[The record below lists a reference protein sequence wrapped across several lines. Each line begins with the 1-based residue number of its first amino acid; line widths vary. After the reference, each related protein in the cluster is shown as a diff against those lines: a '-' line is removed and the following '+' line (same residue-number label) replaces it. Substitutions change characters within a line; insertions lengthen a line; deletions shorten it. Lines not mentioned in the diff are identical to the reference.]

1 MGNEIWVYPSIL
13 NPHSSHMRIAV
24 IVTTYN
30 RPDAL
35 AAVLAGY
42 QAQRDAEFEL
52 LVADDGSTGDTR
64 RVVGEFTA
72 RVNFSVTHV
81 WQEDQGFR
89 AAAIRNRALA
99 ATHADYV
106 IFSDGDCVPAPRF
119 VAQHRRLAER
129 GWFVAGNRVLLSAG
143 LTGRALRDRL
153 PIHAWTFG
161 AWWLAWA
168 RRDINRWLPLVI
180 LPDGAFRKSAPQ
192 RWAGVKTCNL
202 AAWRDDLLR
211 VNAFDWME
219 GFTEIMK
226 TGGFDA
232 VIGNPPYIR
241 IQTMRESDPSTVIF
255 FKERYK
261 AAAKGNYDIY
271 VLFVEQSLNLIRQS
285 GAAGFI
291 LPNKLLNAEYGA
303 PLRGILGGGQNLT
316 ELVHFGANQVF
327 DGATTYTCLLFISKS
342 RSETLTFRKVNVLK
356 DWATK
361 HIADSA
367 SLPSAKLGM
376 DAWSFSVGAGA
387 GLEPVMHFLKNKAV
401 LCKYTRAS
409 SLGWP
414 TRKPPGSSDTI
425 VMSAMKNGRF
435 ALLTLR

>member
-211 VNAFDWME
+211 VNGLDETYSGWGLEDSDLVIRLMHAGIRHKSARFAAPVFHLWHAENDRSRLAE
-219 GFTEIMK
+219 NQRRLDALIDSKRVVAEPA
-226 TGGFDA
+226 A
-232 VIGNPPYIR
+232 VI
-241 IQTMRESDPSTVIF
+241 
-255 FKERYK
+255 
-261 AAAKGNYDIY
+261 
-271 VLFVEQSLNLIRQS
+271 
-285 GAAGFI
+285 
-291 LPNKLLNAEYGA
+291 
-303 PLRGILGGGQNLT
+303 
-316 ELVHFGANQVF
+316 FGV
-327 DGATTYTCLLFISKS
+327 
-342 RSETLTFRKVNVLK
+342 
-356 DWATK
+356 
-361 HIADSA
+361 
-367 SLPSAKLGM
+367 P
-376 DAWSFSVGAGA
+376 
-387 GLEPVMHFLKNKAV
+387 
-401 LCKYTRAS
+401 
-409 SLGWP
+409 
-414 TRKPPGSSDTI
+414 
-425 VMSAMKNGRF
+425 
-435 ALLTLR
+435 